1 MGQKA
6 NPKALRLKINENWQS
21 RWFSKQNY
29 ADNLIA
35 DLKIREVLAK
45 RLKDASVSEIIISR
59 DANKVTIDIRSG
71 RPGVIIGRGGTGT
84 DELKK
89 LLKKYVSNRL
99 QINIVEIKKPDADA
113 AIIAQNVAT
122 QIEKRMPFRRAM
134 KQAVEKAKEAGV
146 MGVKVLVAG
155 RLNGADIARSEKAMH
170 GTVPLSTFKSSIQY
184 KSIQA
189 HTTYGV
195 IGVKVWVYN
204 GEKETVEE

>member
-1 MGQKA
+1 MGQKV
-6 NPKALRLKINENWQS
+6 NPKSLRLKINENWQS

-35 DLKIREVLAK
+35 DLKIREILAK
-45 RLKDASVSEIIISR
+45 KLKEASVSEIIISR
-59 DANKVTIDIRSG
+59 DANKITIDIRSG

-89 LLKKYVSNRL
+89 LLKKYVTNRL
-99 QINIVEIKKPDADA
+99 QINIIEIKKPDLDA
-113 AIIAQNVAT
+113 AIIAQNIAS

-134 KQAVEKAKEAGV
+134 KQAIEKAREAGV
-146 MGVKVLVAG
+146 QGIKVLVAG

-184 KSIQA
+184 KQVTA
-189 HTTYGV
+189 RTTFGD